1 MWWTWEVI
9 GTKKHRENIPEF
21 VKQNGNTITGALE
34 IAEGF
39 NSFFAGISPELAGSI
54 TITPSNINLESFLGP
69 ETEEDFIFA
78 HVTPET
84 LNKIEGKLKTK
95 NSSGNDNNISTK
107 LIILP
112 SIINPLCYM
121 FNLSLQTGYVPT
133 QFKTAKVVPIFKGC
147 CAKNQSTQ
155 MWPNF

>member
-34 IAEGF
+34 GF
-39 NSFFAGISPELAGSI
+39 KSFFAGIGPELDGSI
-54 TITPSNINLESFLGP
+54 TRPITPSNINFESFLGP

-78 HVTPET
+78 NV
-84 LNKIEGKLKTK
+84 GKLRTK

-121 FNLSLQTGYVPT
+121 SNLSLQTWFVPT
-133 QFKTAKVVPIFKGC
+133 QFKTAKVVSIFSQGT
-147 CAKNQSTQ
+147 NTILQITGQ
-155 MWPNF
+155 

>member
-34 IAEGF
+34 GF
-39 NSFFAGISPELAGSI
+39 KSFFAGIGPELDGSI
-54 TITPSNINLESFLGP
+54 TITPSNINFESFLGP

-78 HVTPET
+78 NV
-84 LNKIEGKLKTK
+84 GKLRTK

-107 LIILP
+107 LLN
-112 SIINPLCYM
+112 SAIINQSTFLYV
-121 FNLSLQTGYVPT
+121 NLSLQTG
-133 QFKTAKVVPIFKGC
+133 QFY
-147 CAKNQSTQ
+147 
-155 MWPNF
+155 